1 MNIGIA
7 SAKKIQISIRSSSIT
22 PVIAR
27 SVEIPAAGILA
38 VKIDI
43 VRLKS
48 SDLIIGFMKFI
59 ISSN

>member
-1 MNIGIA
+1 MY
-7 SAKKIQISIRSSSIT
+7 KRQSSIT